1 MFYMKTRFV
10 IATFL
15 FFMVLYSCSSY
26 EIITKPLVIDSK
38 AVGIF
43 STKINSRFPDYAE
56 VSGYNHFRDSVKI
69 AMKNI
74 RGPDGEPV
82 MFFRGRPSKENIVI
96 YTFDKKDSCIIFS
109 GILLNENYI
118 LHINSLLIPIGK
130 YLLKSGN
137 VLSSFNRE

>member
-1 MFYMKTRFV
+1 MKTRFV
-10 IATFL
+10 IVTFL
-15 FFMVLYSCSSY
+15 FSLVLYSCSSH

-69 AMKNI
+69 TMKNI

-82 MFFRGRPSKENIVI
+82 MIFRGRPSKEDIVI

-109 GILLNENYI
+109 GILPNENYI

-137 VLSSFNRE
+137 DLSSFNRE

>member
-1 MFYMKTRFV
+1 MSYMKTRFV

-15 FFMVLYSCSSY
+15 FSLVLCSCSSY
-26 EIITKPLVIDSK
+26 EIITKPLVIDSE
-38 AVGIF
+38 AIEIF
-43 STKINSRFPDYAE
+43 SNKINTRFPDYAE
-56 VSGYNHFRDSVKI
+56 VSGYNHLRDSVKI
-69 AMKNI
+69 AMKNL

-82 MFFRGRPSKENIVI
+82 MLFRGRPSKEEIVI

-109 GILLNENYI
+109 GILLNENYV

-130 YLLKSGN
+130 YLLKSEN